1 MRDREKE
8 RCTSSAEKRVAVMDE
23 GREGC
28 QVCVGVDEVGRVVAV
43 GKEEP
48 GSGDNEEAG
57 AQEREKETSGRNYVP
72 TDEVNKRQSFEK

>member
-1 MRDREKE
+1 
-8 RCTSSAEKRVAVMDE
+8 MDE

-28 QVCVGVDEVGRVVAV
+28 QVCVGVDEVGRVVAA

-57 AQEREKETSGRNYVP
+57 AQEREKETSGRKYAQ
-72 TDEVNKRQSFEK
+72 TDEVNKRRSFEK